1 MSLLDGA
8 TTLVSSG
15 FTVQLCFCLRAHADG
30 RTDAFEVGAL
40 CCVCLSNKRAT
51 PPAAD
56 PSMMYRVVAIDVL
69 QLETSRATA
78 RSCLLIGGQM

>member
-40 CCVCLSNKRAT
+40 CCVCLSNYCI
-51 PPAAD
+51 
-56 PSMMYRVVAIDVL
+56 YRVWVL
-69 QLETSRATA
+69 FATFNTVED
-78 RSCLLIGGQM
+78 

>member
-15 FTVQLCFCLRAHADG
+15 FMVQLRFCLRAHPDG

-40 CCVCLSNKRAT
+40 CCFCLSTVQGLGFVWFCLRHST
-51 PPAAD
+51 
-56 PSMMYRVVAIDVL
+56 
-69 QLETSRATA
+69 QLKISYA
-78 RSCLLIGGQM
+78 SK

>member
-40 CCVCLSNKRAT
+40 CCVCLSNYCT
-51 PPAAD
+51 GFGFC
-56 PSMMYRVVAIDVL
+56 L
-69 QLETSRATA
+69 QHSTQLKI
-78 RSCLLIGGQM
+78 SCASK

>member
-40 CCVCLSNKRAT
+40 CCVCLSNYCTGFGFCLRHST
-51 PPAAD
+51 
-56 PSMMYRVVAIDVL
+56 
-69 QLETSRATA
+69 QLKI
-78 RSCLLIGGQM
+78 SCASK